1 MWLCRGRWEVYFHG
15 VFFCKNS
22 EWLLA
27 PWKCSLSSILGL
39 EKWEQEFKNQIDALN
54 VKGPALIQED
64 IMAIFQP
71 RGSLK
76 YDEFMK
82 QMSEDADKSF
92 KKAFVSKDYSFQN
105 LVQVIFR

>member
-1 MWLCRGRWEVYFHG
+1 M
-15 VFFCKNS
+15 
-22 EWLLA
+22 A

-105 LVQVIFR
+105 LVQVIFH